1 MAEQIQEEKKQS
13 KMKEQQYNKIIA
25 TLNQTVEEKNSKSVT
40 QKEICYNRF
49 VVVSLRTFS
58 AVKF

>member
-25 TLNQTVEEKNSKSVT
+25 TLNQTVEEKISKSVT
-40 QKEICYNRF
+40 QKEPNGNNKDLNSQERKE
-49 VVVSLRTFS
+49 T
-58 AVKF
+58 

>member
-40 QKEICYNRF
+40 QKEPNGNNKDLN
-49 VVVSLRTFS
+49 SQEWKET
-58 AVKF
+58 